1 MKKNA
6 ITLVTLLAVILLT
19 ACKSKENNNSSI
31 EGLWLVEK
39 VQMGTEEMT
48 PIARWTRFNANY
60 TQSSGNGWLQ
70 HSVGSWNLNGNKL
83 SVENSNGVSD
93 SFEPFQVSL
102 EGEKMVWKRKE
113 EKDTV
118 QVFLKKIEELPT
130 SKGNDLFGLWKLV
143 GYAENGVDAISKINV
158 PERAMIHFRW
168 DNVYVQHNMP
178 RDKRTGV
185 YKIHGHKPEIQMINY
200 GEGNSFDFW
209 KFEISNDTL
218 TMTSTDNTTE
228 IIFKRS
234 HQFPQ

>member
-1 MKKNA
+1 MKKLA
-6 ITLVTLLAVILLT
+6 IALVTLLAVILLT
-19 ACKSKENNNSSI
+19 ACKSKEKNTSI

-39 VQMGTEEMT
+39 VQMGAKEIT

-70 HSVGSWNLNGNKL
+70 HSVGSWNLNKNKL
-83 SVENSNGVSD
+83 SIENSNGISD
-93 SFEPFQVSL
+93 SFEPFQVSV

-118 QVFLKKIEELPT
+118 RVFLKKIQELPT
-130 SKGNDLFGLWKLV
+130 SKGNYLFGLWKLISH
-143 GYAENGVDAISKINV
+143 AEKGMNVISKSDM
-158 PERAMIHFRW
+158 PESAMIHFRW

-178 RDKRTGV
+178 RDKRMGV

-200 GEGNSFDFW
+200 GEGNSFEFW

-218 TMTSTDNTTE
+218 TMISTDNTTE

>member
-6 ITLVTLLAVILLT
+6 IILIPFIAALLFS
-19 ACKSKENNNSSI
+19 ACKSQKENTSSI

-48 PIARWTRFNANY
+48 PIARWTRFNSNY
-60 TQSSGNGWLQ
+60 TQASGNGWLQ
-70 HSVGSWNLNGNKL
+70 HSVGSWKLNGDKL
-83 SVENSNGVSD
+83 SVQSKNGISD

-102 EGEKMVWKRKE
+102 EGEKMIWKRKE

-118 QVFLKKIEELPT
+118 HVFLKKIKELPT
-130 SKGNDLFGLWKLV
+130 SKGNDLFGLWSLV
-143 GYAENGVDAISKINV
+143 GYAENGVDATSKINV

-178 RDKRTGV
+178 SGKRSGV

-200 GEGNSFDFW
+200 GTGNSFDFW

-218 TMTSTDNTTE
+218 IMTSTDKTTE
-228 IIFKRS
+228 LKFKRS